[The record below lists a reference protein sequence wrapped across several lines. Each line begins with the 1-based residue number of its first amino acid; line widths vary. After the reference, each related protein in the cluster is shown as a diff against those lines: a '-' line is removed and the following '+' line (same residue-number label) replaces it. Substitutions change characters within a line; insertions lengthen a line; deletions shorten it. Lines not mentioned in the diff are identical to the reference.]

1 MMDRVTA
8 SIAAAIVAVVVGAV
22 SHPARADEVALIFG
36 TGQLPGTPVATEI
49 YHPWVA
55 AVNAAGKGIVQIDE
69 RDGRAVLNTTNFY
82 DRVIDDVVQ
91 IGFGSLSYVGGKFPI
106 EAVTDLPIDATSK
119 VASVAFWR
127 LYKSGALDSEFK
139 DLVPLAFVKYPPT
152 WIHLHKIQP
161 RLESV
166 QGLKI
171 SPTSKQIA
179 NLLQLLGATP
189 VSLTYQENYSALEQ
203 GTIDGICFPIAGIY
217 SENFGNTVAEHL
229 EMNLGSGTSMV
240 FMTKKRFDTLPQARD
255 VLEEN
260 SGEALTAKWGALF
273 DRLTKESIDHFR
285 ADPKHK
291 FVKLPTTLEA
301 KWSDGVK
308 SLEAAYVAKVT
319 GSDKVLAEF
328 RETVAQVKAEK

>member
-1 MMDRVTA
+1 MNRTTV
-8 SIAAAIVAVVVGAV
+8 SIAAAVAAIALGAIIE
-22 SHPARADEVALIFG
+22 PARADEITLIFG

-55 AVNAAGKGIVQIDE
+55 AVNAAGKGVLQIDE
-69 RDGRAVLNTTNFY
+69 RDGRTVLNTTNFY
-82 DRVIDDVVQ
+82 DRVADDVVQ

-106 EAVTDLPIDATSK
+106 EAVTDLPVDATSR

-127 LYKSGALDSEFK
+127 LYKSGALDSEFN
-139 DLVPLAFVKYPPT
+139 DLVPLAFIKYPPT

-161 RLESV
+161 DIKSV

-171 SPTSKQIA
+171 SPTSKQIS

-189 VSLTYQENYSALEQ
+189 VSLTYQENYTALEQ
-203 GTIDGICFPIAGIY
+203 GTVDGICFPIAGIY

-240 FMTKKRFDTLPQARD
+240 FMTKKRFDALSPQARD
-255 VLEEN
+255 VLEKN
-260 SGEALTAKWGALF
+260 SGEAITAKWSALF
-273 DRLTKESIDHFR
+273 DRLTKESIDHFS

-291 FVKLPTTLEA
+291 FVKLPTTLET
-301 KWSDGVK
+301 KWADGVK
-308 SLEAAYVAKVT
+308 SLEAAYVAKVP
-319 GSDKVLAEF
+319 GSDKVLAKF
-328 RETVAQVKAEK
+328 REIIAQVKAEK